1 MFNFTGQTLTILIT
15 LTSSTAFFLF
25 GYDQGV
31 LSGIIGADNQFGH
44 DFGHPDATA
53 QGYIVSVYQLGC
65 FAGSIAVFFLG
76 DWLGRRPAILWAS
89 LFMLV
94 GGILQT
100 AAVNVPMLMVAR
112 IISGLGNGANTS
124 TIPVWQSETS
134 SAKDRGKLIAIDACI
149 INSGVMVAYWV
160 DYGFAKVTGPAQWR
174 VPVGLQLIFIV
185 MVIVLTFILPETPR
199 YLMSQGRDQEA
210 KEVMARLAGKN
221 VTTDDHRVV
230 ELCEEIQAAIAIESA
245 GGPFKM
251 KELLQGGKLQNFRRM
266 LICFAIQGFQQ
277 LGGICLI
284 TYYLPKVLVS
294 SVGMSR
300 AASLLVAGLCTT
312 EYVLASIFQV
322 FMVGWL
328 KRRTMLFISSAG
340 EITSMVVLAIT
351 VWHGGFG
358 AGIVATIMLFGFN
371 TFYSFG
377 WLTVPFV
384 YPAEITTLRLRA
396 KGCAIASAGA
406 WIIEFMVVQ
415 ITPIAVQNIGYKT
428 YIIFAVLNIA
438 LIVPVTYF
446 FFPETAGLPLEAVD
460 YIFEAGGITAG
471 VFQKGGTVD
480 RRRDIERN
488 LEQKAHEHAPS
499 TPPIAIEILEHPQK

>member
-53 QGYIVSVYQLGC
+53 QGYIVSVYQ
-65 FAGSIAVFFLG
+65 
-76 DWLGRRPAILWAS
+76 
-89 LFMLV
+89 
-94 GGILQT
+94 
-100 AAVNVPMLMVAR
+100 
-112 IISGLGNGANTS
+112 GNGANTS

-160 DYGFAKVTGPAQWR
+160 DYGFAKVSGPAQWRGNR